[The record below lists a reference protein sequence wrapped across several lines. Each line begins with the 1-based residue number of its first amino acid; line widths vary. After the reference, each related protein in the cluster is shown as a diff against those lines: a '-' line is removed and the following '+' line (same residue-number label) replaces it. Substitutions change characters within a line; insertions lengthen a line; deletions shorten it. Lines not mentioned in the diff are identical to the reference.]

1 MKPTQQLFKEA
12 RELWS
17 KVFGSHQDLSCLLW
31 LFKMA
36 HHLSGLRGLTR
47 IDLSSCQLCP
57 EVASE
62 NPLLPGPCLKGCV
75 PPLSAESTLG
85 SLVSPP
91 SSLEA
96 HPCHAHLIHVP
107 LPLTSLGGLW
117 SSDRNS
123 YLIPFLHLGSVPSL
137 LWRPR
142 AG

>member
-1 MKPTQQLFKEA
+1 MAATRILA
-12 RELWS
+12 
-17 KVFGSHQDLSCLLW
+17 VYFGSV
-31 LFKMA
+31 KMA
-36 HHLSGLRGLTR
+36 HHLPGLRDLTR

-142 AG
+142 AGSRLFKSLLR